1 MKQSEIIRL
10 TATEMRN
17 LILRKE
23 LSLTEV
29 VEACLEQVENYN
41 TKINA
46 ICILN
51 ERALDEARLLEE
63 KSPKSK
69 EMGLLYGLPAGIKD
83 VTPVAGLRTTYGSM
97 VYQKNIAEEDALIV
111 RRLKDAGAI
120 ILGKTNTP
128 EFATGG
134 NTFNEIFGR
143 TRNPWNPKLSAG
155 GSTGGGA
162 AALAS
167 GMIALAD
174 GTDLGGSL
182 RMPASFCGVVGLR
195 PSPGLVPSYPSK
207 YSWDTLSVAGPLART
222 AEDVALML
230 QAVSGPT
237 GLSPVYQQTQGRDF
251 VKAVNSGISE
261 GTRIAYCPDIAGI
274 GIDEDIEQVCRQA
287 AFEMRQVGVTVEELE
302 LNLSFGWKPYLDLR
316 GYWMV
321 AHHYHH
327 LDKIE
332 QFGDNLKGNI
342 KRGLEVTT
350 EELGAA
356 EQARGR
362 MWKLFQD
369 FFKKYDYLLT
379 PCMAVPPFPVEQNFP
394 ETIAGK
400 KMETYVDWFAPTF
413 LLSLTSLPV
422 ASVPCGLDRQR
433 LPVGIQMVGP
443 QSGEEKVLALAKQM
457 QVAHPIGFPSLDSLA

>member
-1 MKQSEIIRL
+1 MKQSEIAQLSATKIRS
-10 TATEMRN
+10 
-17 LILRKE
+17 LIQGKE
-23 LSLTEV
+23 LSPVEV
-29 VEACLEQVENYN
+29 IEACLEQVQNYN
-41 TKINA
+41 PAINA
-46 ICILN
+46 ICTLN
-51 ERALDEARLLEE
+51 EGALDEARLLEK
-63 KSPKSK
+63 KSLNAK
-69 EMGLLYGLPAGIKD
+69 MRLLHGLPVGIKD
-83 VTPVAGLRTTYGSM
+83 VTPVAGVRTTFGSTLYRDY
-97 VYQKNIAEEDALIV
+97 VPERDAFIV
-111 RRLKDAGAI
+111 HRLKIAGAI

-167 GMIALAD
+167 GMISLAE

-195 PSPGLVPSYPSK
+195 PSPGLIPTHPSK
-207 YSWDTLSVAGPLART
+207 YPWDTLSVTGPLART

-230 QAVSGPT
+230 QAVSGPSA
-237 GLSPVYQQTQGRDF
+237 LSPIIQSMKGRDF
-251 VKAVNSGISE
+251 VDAVNSGIPE
-261 GTRIAYCPDIAGI
+261 GTRIAYCRDIAGI
-274 GIDEDIEQVCRQA
+274 GIDEEIEQICRKA
-287 AFEMRQVGVTVEELE
+287 AFDMAQSGTNVEEIKLD
-302 LNLSFGWKPYLDLR
+302 LSFGWIPFLDLR

-321 AHHYHH
+321 AHHYHNM
-327 LDKIE
+327 DKIE

-342 KRGLEVTT
+342 KRGLEVTI

-362 MWKLFQD
+362 MWKLFHD

-379 PCMAVPPFPVEQNFP
+379 PCMAVPPFPVEQNYP
-394 ETIAGK
+394 KTIAGK

-413 LLSLTSLPV
+413 LLSLTSLPI
-422 ASVPCGLDRQR
+422 ASVPCGLDRR
-433 LPVGIQMVGP
+433 GLPIGIQIVGP
-443 QSGEEKVLALAKQM
+443 QMGEEKVLALAKQM
-457 QVAHPIGFPSLDSLA
+457 QYAHPIGLPPLDKLA